1 MENAPPE
8 RPNQSPLRAAL
19 SRPRAPGRDELKR
32 LKTSPENPCH
42 MSQATR
48 IVLGVIGVSVVIG
61 LLLIVAVV
69 LL

>member
-1 MENAPPE
+1 
-8 RPNQSPLRAAL
+8 
-19 SRPRAPGRDELKR
+19 
-32 LKTSPENPCH
+32 